1 MDICEDIS
9 SYGSKGGGVAQ
20 DGEYAGLP
28 EDTVTGLN
36 PEE

>member
-1 MDICEDIS
+1 MDRYEDIS

-20 DGEYAGLP
+20 YGEYAGLL